1 MLTDPVEN
9 DFVSWLIAHNID
21 DRPFADEALTHPYL
35 KSNEEQFHFL
45 AVMGHQSEVKEN
57 RPCEVVNELNRLTDC
72 YPNGWKARIPN
83 EVKKSFTIILYCVC
97 ERVNA

>member
-21 DRPFADEALTHPYL
+21 DRPFADEALAHPYL

-45 AVMGHQSEVKEN
+45 VVMGRQSEVKEN
-57 RPCEVVNELNRLTDC
+57 RPCEVVDELNRLTDY

-83 EVKKSFTIILYCVC
+83 EVKKSVTIILYCIVYKID
-97 ERVNA
+97 R